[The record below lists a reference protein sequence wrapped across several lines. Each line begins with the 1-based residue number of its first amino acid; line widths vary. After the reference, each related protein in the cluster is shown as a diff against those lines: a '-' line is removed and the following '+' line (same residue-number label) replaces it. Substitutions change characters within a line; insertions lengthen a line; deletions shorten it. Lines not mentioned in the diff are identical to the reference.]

1 MEGGENMPYAT
12 NQGVRIHY
20 EVEGQGPPLV
30 LMTGSL
36 GTLEDWRDS
45 GYAQVLSQDY
55 RLILI
60 DPRGRGGSDK
70 PHEVDAYDSKLMV
83 DDLVAILDDLN
94 ITKAHYFGYS
104 MGAGI
109 GFSIPIYAPE
119 RFYSLILGGFTY
131 PIIGNEIRDAALV
144 IALQEGLEQ
153 AIETAPDRP
162 MEVFVAGLERTVGPY
177 PPVRR
182 ARMLALDAR
191 ALSASVR
198 SNRFTVWPKAE
209 EVLPNITIPCLIFAG
224 EADASCVGARECASR
239 MPNATFFSLPG
250 LRHFEAAFR
259 SDLVL
264 PHIKK
269 FLAEASKSLPH

>member
-1 MEGGENMPYAT
+1 MPYAT

-30 LMTGSL
+30 LMPGTTGM
-36 GTLEDWRDS
+36 LEEWEDF

-70 PHEVDAYDSKLMV
+70 PHEPDAYDVKLMV

-94 ITKAHYFGYS
+94 IKKAHYFGYS

-109 GFSIPIYAPE
+109 GFLIPIYAPE
-119 RFYSLILGGFTY
+119 RFYSLILGDFTY
-131 PIIGNEIRDAALV
+131 PIIGNEIRDNAMV
-144 IALQEGLEQ
+144 IAIQEGLEKT
-153 AIETAPDRP
+153 IEMAPDRP
-162 MEVFVAGLERTVGPY
+162 MEVFVAGMEKAVGRY

-182 ARMLALDAR
+182 ARMLAHDAR
-191 ALSASVR
+191 ALTASVR
-198 SNRFTVWPKAE
+198 SNRFMVWPKAE
-209 EVLPNITIPCLIFAG
+209 E
-224 EADASCVGARECASR
+224 
-239 MPNATFFSLPG
+239 
-250 LRHFEAAFR
+250 
-259 SDLVL
+259 VL

-269 FLAEASKSLPH
+269 FLAEVSKGLPR